1 MDLHLLTR
9 EECNDIGIVNSV
21 GSFQQLYGIME
32 EEIKRNPKKGRDYG
46 DAMKMNTKEKQIS
59 FYNNY
64 FIYKKI
70 RNVDTRAVHN
80 TMIGSSKLQQQMEQL
95 ESVEAQNAL
104 NDDVEP
110 LVKQRAPK
118 KIKRRLKLKEVSK

>member
-1 MDLHLLTR
+1 
-9 EECNDIGIVNSV
+9 
-21 GSFQQLYGIME
+21 
-32 EEIKRNPKKGRDYG
+32 
-46 DAMKMNTKEKQIS
+46 MKMNTKEKQIS

-104 NDDVEP
+104 NNVDKQYFIENKGQWPVEV
-110 LVKQRAPK
+110 LYVTRIGGLDAWIKQQVCPACGIYRPHA
-118 KIKRRLKLKEVSK
+118 V